1 MRSSLLYQQAMIP
14 FAEIY
19 ITNRHLC
26 QGDLVERIALLTAH
40 SPKYIILREKDLLAS
55 EYGMLAER
63 AIAACAP
70 SGVTCVLH
78 TFVAVAKELNH
89 PIIHLPMNILRE
101 LPEVERKWFKV
112 LGASCHSVEEALE
125 AQRLGCTYITAG
137 HIFPTECKADVPARG
152 LQFLREICQA
162 VSIPVYALGGIT
174 DDNRMACLTAGAA
187 GTAVMSS
194 AMREEG

>member
-1 MRSSLLYQQAMIP
+1 MFS
-14 FAEIY
+14 EIY

-26 QGDLVERIALLTAH
+26 QGDLVERIALQAMRK
-40 SPKYIILREKDLLAS
+40 PQYIILREKDLCKNEYLSLAKRS
-55 EYGMLAER
+55 
-63 AIAACAP
+63 IAACAP

-101 LPEVERKWFKV
+101 LPEAERNWFQV
-112 LGASCHSVEEALE
+112 LGVSCHSVEEALE
-125 AQRLGCTYITAG
+125 AQRLGATYITAG
-137 HIFPTECKADVPARG
+137 HVFPTECKPGVPARG

-174 DDNRMACLTAGAA
+174 PENRRACLTAGAA

-194 AMREEG
+194 AMRADG

>member
-1 MRSSLLYQQAMIP
+1 MRAIP
-14 FAEIY
+14 VHE
-19 ITNRHLC
+19 T
-26 QGDLVERIALLTAH
+26 
-40 SPKYIILREKDLLAS
+40 PKYIILREKDLLES

-63 AIAACAP
+63 AIAACAS

-78 TFVAVAKELNH
+78 TFVNVARRLNH
-89 PIIHLPMNILRE
+89 PAIHLPMAVLRTLSE
-101 LPEVERKWFKV
+101 EDRRWFHV

-152 LQFLREICQA
+152 LQFLREVCQA

-174 DDNRMACLTAGAA
+174 PENRMACLKTGAA

-194 AMREEG
+194 AMRSEV

>member
-1 MRSSLLYQQAMIP
+1 MIP
-14 FAEIY
+14 FSEIY

-40 SPKYIILREKDLLAS
+40 SPKYIILREKDLPES
-55 EYGMLAER
+55 EYRMLAER
-63 AIAACAP
+63 AIAACAS

-78 TFVAVAKELNH
+78 TFVNVARRLNH
-89 PIIHLPMNILRE
+89 PAIHLPMTVLRTLSE
-101 LPEVERKWFKV
+101 EDHRWFQV

-162 VSIPVYALGGIT
+162 VSIPVYGLGGIT
-174 DDNRMACLTAGAA
+174 DDNRMACLTAGAT

-194 AMREEG
+194 AMLTIG